1 MFHVNFPLHAL
12 PDAPTIKAGTA
23 RMAEFDRLTMDEGA
37 ELARMLREIGD
48 MSEEEAE
55 GTLSFRRTKRSRKMD
70 CPSRF

>member
-1 MFHVNFPLHAL
+1 
-12 PDAPTIKAGTA
+12 
-23 RMAEFDRLTMDEGA
+23 MAEFDRLTMDEGA